1 VLGCRRSETRADE
14 PPPIEIKAMVH
25 PAQSATIAAQI
36 DGQVTSINV
45 KEGTAVTP
53 GTPIAL
59 LSNATVERDAA
70 VAHAQLAWIETR
82 LSRGGRAPRV
92 APVPQQSRNNIEIT
106 SRILQLKKERLDK
119 MRQLRK
125 TSDVTQ
131 QEVEQA
137 EAEYLFVLRD
147 YNQIRAGGSVAV
159 AAAGDDVQLLRIE
172 RDKAAAEDKFAAQRR
187 DLLQLTSPIA
197 GTVTRVAVTAGQAV
211 FPRDVVAEV
220 SDVANVN
227 VTGSVAPEL
236 LRYIKPGMPVQVKI
250 FSVPPR
256 TFADS
261 IDAILP
267 AQTDSRTAT
276 VVVSLPN
283 PDRSLQSN
291 TDAVITLRT
300 P

>member
-1 VLGCRRSETRADE
+1 
-14 PPPIEIKAMVH
+14 
-25 PAQSATIAAQI
+25 
-36 DGQVTSINV
+36 
-45 KEGTAVTP
+45 
-53 GTPIAL
+53 
-59 LSNATVERDAA
+59 
-70 VAHAQLAWIETR
+70 
-82 LSRGGRAPRV
+82 
-92 APVPQQSRNNIEIT
+92 
-106 SRILQLKKERLDK
+106 
-119 MRQLRK
+119 
-125 TSDVTQ
+125 
-131 QEVEQA
+131 
-137 EAEYLFVLRD
+137 
-147 YNQIRAGGSVAV
+147 
-159 AAAGDDVQLLRIE
+159 
-172 RDKAAAEDKFAAQRR
+172 
-187 DLLQLTSPIA
+187 
-197 GTVTRVAVTAGQAV
+197 
-211 FPRDVVAEV
+211 V